1 MRSRPV
7 QFSGGAG
14 IVARPSSGGAWRR
27 TASAA
32 AALAALWL
40 VLLGLACES
49 ASDVPT
55 VEQREQ
61 SLNRTIM
68 CPVCPGES
76 IDQSRNPLSAQMRGV
91 VRDRLERGWNEGQ
104 ITEYFVDSYGPSVLM
119 EPPASGFSLLAWVVP
134 PVALAAAI
142 AALVVAL
149 RFMRR
154 NAPEPEPGLTE
165 EESEEYFA
173 RIEDALRR

>member
-1 MRSRPV
+1 MQS
-7 QFSGGAG
+7 SGSVG

-32 AALAALWL
+32 ALAVLALLL
-40 VLLGLACES
+40 VGLACES
-49 ASDVPT
+49 ASDVPAL
-55 VEQREQ
+55 EQREQ
-61 SLNRTIM
+61 RLNRTIM

-91 VRDRLERGWNEGQ
+91 VKDRLERGWSEEQ
-104 ITEYFVDSYGPSVLM
+104 ITDYFVDSYGPSVLM
-119 EPPASGFSLLAWVVP
+119 EPPASGFSLLAWVAP
-134 PVALAAAI
+134 PVALAAAL

-149 RFMRR
+149 RVMRR
-154 NAPEPEPGLTE
+154 RAPEPEPRLTE